1 MTTFITATTSKSV
14 QPMDI
19 YKAKRGLVKSAMTSL
34 TCFVMLSTVALTSQA
49 QALNSDQRDRLV
61 KANLSAPPVEAKAWA
76 LIEMNS
82 GFVVAGNN
90 YRERLSPASITK
102 LMMNYVVFSK
112 LESGDV
118 TFTDQVEI
126 SEKAW
131 KVGGSSMFADVNT
144 RIELKHLLKS
154 SIIQSGNDAAIALA
168 EYIGGSEQGFAQI
181 MNQSASKLGL
191 SDSYFLNSTGLTEKG
206 HHMSASD
213 IGALSRAIIKEY
225 SDFYAWYAEKEYTHN
240 NIRQTNRN
248 KLLWKDSS
256 VDGLKTGYTEDA
268 GYCLVGSAKRNGQRW
283 IAVVLGTSS
292 AKAREQ
298 AVLSLLN
305 YAFAAYQPLT
315 LLNKQGGLASAP
327 VYGGEVDEVRLQAL
341 HELNI
346 VVPEGREQDVVTEL
360 QYSPY
365 FEAPIMAGQ
374 PMGIVSVSLDG
385 KSIADVPLVST
396 STINQGSWWKRLTD
410 SVALYFK

>member
-1 MTTFITATTSKSV
+1 
-14 QPMDI
+14 
-19 YKAKRGLVKSAMTSL
+19 
-34 TCFVMLSTVALTSQA
+34 
-49 QALNSDQRDRLV
+49 
-61 KANLSAPPVEAKAWA
+61 
-76 LIEMNS
+76 
-82 GFVVAGNN
+82 
-90 YRERLSPASITK
+90 
-102 LMMNYVVFSK
+102 MMNYVVFSK
-112 LESGDV
+112 LESGSV
-118 TFTDQVEI
+118 SFTDQVAI

-191 SDSYFLNSTGLTEKG
+191 NDSYFLNSTGLTEKG
-206 HHMSASD
+206 HYMSASD

-225 SDFYAWYAEKEYTHN
+225 PEFYQWYAEKEYTHN

-292 AKAREQ
+292 AKVREQ
-298 AVLSLLN
+298 AVLNLLN

-315 LLNKQGGLASAP
+315 LLAKQGGLASAP

-346 VVPEGREQDVVTEL
+346 VVPEGRESDVVTEL

-365 FEAPIMAGQ
+365 FEAPIAAGQ
-374 PMGIVSVSLDG
+374 PMGVVRVSLDG

-396 STINQGSWWKRLTD
+396 STINQGGWWKRLSD
-410 SVALYFK
+410 SIALRFK